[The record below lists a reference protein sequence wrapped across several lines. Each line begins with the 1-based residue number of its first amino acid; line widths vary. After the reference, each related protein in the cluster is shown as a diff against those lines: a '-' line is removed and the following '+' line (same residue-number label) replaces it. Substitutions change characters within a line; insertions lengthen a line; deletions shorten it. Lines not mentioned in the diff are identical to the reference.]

1 MDYLDIKSVPVQ
13 LQNLVSSFTGKR
25 FSIVRTEDFNL
36 EAEIK
41 LSVARLLER
50 KGNQQEIK
58 DYLDQIAA
66 IGNLEAGNFL
76 KALWARV
83 SVASLE
89 TESEKEP
96 RKEYWDRLRISLEAK
111 VAAFD
116 ASSWNWLKSR
126 ISSLNK
132 AGFSTLLEKLKSYQN
147 LHKGERMQLIFI
159 QLLEREAGAN
169 ASETYKQLLEIM
181 LEVETIFVP
190 WQIVLENQI
199 RNSHEDILDPIKL
212 AQQYRNDALTVA
224 IADVKAEVDPSLR
237 DQFYRGIMKPP
248 SPTACRKNLYL
259 DKIIYGLTGHVV
271 VIDDRNGSIVAH
283 NTPPNGG
290 FAWWFNK
297 DFFRQL
303 PNDKP
308 VFSRAGIDQLDVWD
322 EYEFNENAELLLKS
336 S

>member
-76 KALWARV
+76 KALLARV

-159 QLLEREAGAN
+159 QLLAREAGAN
-169 ASETYKQLLEIM
+169 ASETYKQL
-181 LEVETIFVP
+181 
-190 WQIVLENQI
+190 
-199 RNSHEDILDPIKL
+199 
-212 AQQYRNDALTVA
+212 
-224 IADVKAEVDPSLR
+224 
-237 DQFYRGIMKPP
+237 
-248 SPTACRKNLYL
+248 
-259 DKIIYGLTGHVV
+259 
-271 VIDDRNGSIVAH
+271 
-283 NTPPNGG
+283 
-290 FAWWFNK
+290 
-297 DFFRQL
+297 
-303 PNDKP
+303 
-308 VFSRAGIDQLDVWD
+308 
-322 EYEFNENAELLLKS
+322 
-336 S
+336 